1 MTQEGSGQDLSQEKL
16 DIIAAPRGTARKVVA
31 GAGTG
36 KTKTMVERFAH
47 LVDPAQGLDPL
58 RILVV
63 TFTKKAAGELADRIS
78 NALLTRGLVHDRAD
92 LDAAWIGTFHGL
104 CIRLLREDCYE
115 IGFDRDLKV
124 IDPLEERLLVQEVQ
138 RDLRDGLIEGAGIL
152 ELEATDVDDA
162 ARLSYATFAI
172 IRTMKGQGVLPD
184 DLLVSS
190 KAAAD
195 EFWGKFRTEQ
205 GPDYA
210 YTDDELADEEAREL
224 VCATYREY
232 ERRLVE
238 RGLIDFDGILVRTR
252 DALQDNPEWAAM
264 RREFFQHIIVDE
276 FQDTNRVQVEM
287 LELLAQP
294 NFGNVEVVGDPKQS
308 IYGWRDADIRNILRF
323 EGERHQLTINY
334 RSPQPVLDAA
344 LHVIRQDPQFADEPA
359 LVADNGPGDAE
370 SVCLYRADTPEDEAK
385 FVASK
390 ILEVHQAGKQ
400 WSDIAILTRMRRP
413 PIAFE
418 QELRRAGIPY
428 VTGAGYGFFE
438 REEIKDVL
446 AYLRVTDNPLDDAA
460 VVRLLQGP
468 LVRVT
473 DGELFR
479 LLHDREHG
487 QHSWDALRERL
498 DGEPDAVDT
507 GTARRIREVLQLV
520 AAGSARRAGTS
531 LSQLL
536 QWILDMSGYPALAAA
551 DPSASARRLGN
562 LRKLQRMAAD
572 YESRAVFSGLRDFIE
587 YVELH
592 GEHEV
597 EVGEAD
603 VEGADAVSFMTIHGA
618 KGLEFPVVFLAHL
631 KPFRNTGERWSLR
644 YDDGLGLVVKKAD
657 GKDTPK
663 FNAMKQLR
671 VGDMPLDLERE
682 EMRRLVYVA
691 VTRAREQVFITAT
704 PRDDPDW
711 DSVLVDNVGGKAR
724 PAPNDDYFRSL
735 ALWASSGAG
744 TLLEPEVT
752 ELSPWTGA
760 ADAQATT
767 SYEQEP
773 TPVDDGSPEPA
784 DRAPARME
792 LSFSAMELFAQ
803 CPLRYRYASE
813 WRLPVPPDDLWPA
826 DAEPS
831 SRAVNAATL
840 GTLVHATLEAFH
852 HPGPLDGTGGL
863 SRLRDLWNDATNE
876 VLSPEVAGDVW
887 ERQAEAM
894 FARYLELDVAGF
906 RTRATEQEVNLVES
920 IDGREVVIRGFI
932 DRLCDD
938 PAGTAVIVDYKT
950 NRQIGAEAAAAYARQ
965 LSIYERAAGSAL
977 GIAAEPIL
985 IELRKGTIR
994 KPDAESGWA
1003 GVEDLLRTV
1012 LSETRP
1018 APPDAPCGACG
1029 YRRSCPAST
1038 AVRSDRLGSGP
1049 RA

>member
-1 MTQEGSGQDLSQEKL
+1 MNMEGGGQQLSQEKL
-16 DIIAAPRGTARKVVA
+16 DLIGAPRGSARKVVA

-58 RILVV
+58 RIMVV
-63 TFTKKAAGELADRIS
+63 TFTKKAAGELADRIAT
-78 NALLTRGLVHDRAD
+78 ALLTRGLVRDRAD

-172 IRTMKGQGVLPD
+172 IRTMKGQGVLPN
-184 DLLVSS
+184 DLLVSC
-190 KAAAD
+190 KTAAD
-195 EFWGKFRTEQ
+195 EFWGQFRTEQ

-210 YTDDELADEEAREL
+210 YTDAELADEEAREL

-232 ERRLVE
+232 ERRLAE

-252 DALQDNPEWAAM
+252 DALRDNPEWAAM

-294 NFGNVEVVGDPKQS
+294 DFGNVEVVGDPKQS
-308 IYGWRDADIRNILRF
+308 IYGWRGADIRNILRF

-359 LVADNGPGDAE
+359 LVAENSPGNAE
-370 SVCLYRADTPEDEAK
+370 SVCLFRADTPEDEAK
-385 FVASK
+385 FVATR
-390 ILEVHQAGKQ
+390 ILELHQAGKR

-418 QELRRAGIPY
+418 QELRRLGIPY

-446 AYLRVTDNPLDDAA
+446 SYLRAIDNPLDDAA

-498 DGEPDAVDT
+498 DGEPDAIDT

-520 AAGSARRAGTS
+520 AAGSVRRAGTS

-536 QWILDMSGYPALAAA
+536 QWILDESGYPALAAA

-631 KPFRNTGERWSLR
+631 KPFHNAGERWSLR
-644 YDDGLGLVVKKAD
+644 YDDALGLGVKKGD

-663 FNAMKQLR
+663 FKAMKELR
-671 VGDMPLDLERE
+671 AGDMPLDLERE

-691 VTRAREQVFITAT
+691 ITRAREQVFIMAT
-704 PRDDPDW
+704 RREDLDW
-711 DSVLVDNVGGKAR
+711 DSVLADTVGDKPR
-724 PAPNDDYFRSL
+724 SAPNDDYFRSL
-735 ALWASSGAG
+735 ALWASSGEG
-744 TLLEPEVT
+744 TLLEPEMA
-752 ELSPWTGA
+752 EFNPWTEA
-760 ADAQATT
+760 AVAQQSTP
-767 SYEQEP
+767 SKHER
-773 TPVDDGSPEPA
+773 TPVDDGAAEPA
-784 DRAPARME
+784 VRAPTRME

-813 WRLPVPPDDLWPA
+813 WR
-826 DAEPS
+826 
-831 SRAVNAATL
+831 
-840 GTLVHATLEAFH
+840 
-852 HPGPLDGTGGL
+852 
-863 SRLRDLWNDATNE
+863 
-876 VLSPEVAGDVW
+876 
-887 ERQAEAM
+887 
-894 FARYLELDVAGF
+894 
-906 RTRATEQEVNLVES
+906 
-920 IDGREVVIRGFI
+920 
-932 DRLCDD
+932 
-938 PAGTAVIVDYKT
+938 
-950 NRQIGAEAAAAYARQ
+950 
-965 LSIYERAAGSAL
+965 
-977 GIAAEPIL
+977 
-985 IELRKGTIR
+985 
-994 KPDAESGWA
+994 
-1003 GVEDLLRTV
+1003 
-1012 LSETRP
+1012 
-1018 APPDAPCGACG
+1018 
-1029 YRRSCPAST
+1029 
-1038 AVRSDRLGSGP
+1038 
-1049 RA
+1049 

>member
-1 MTQEGSGQDLSQEKL
+1 MSQEGSGQDLSQEKL
-16 DIIAAPRGTARKVVA
+16 DIIVAPRGSARKVVA

-47 LVDPAQGLDPL
+47 LVEPAQGLDPL

-184 DLLVSS
+184 DLLVSC

-205 GPDYA
+205 GADYA

-232 ERRLVE
+232 ERRLAE

-252 DALQDNPEWAAM
+252 DALRDNPKWAAM
-264 RREFFQHIIVDE
+264 RREFFEHIIVDE

-294 NFGNVEVVGDPKQS
+294 HFANVEVVGDPKQS

-334 RSPQPVLDAA
+334 RSPQPILDAA

-359 LVADNGPGDAE
+359 LVADTGAGDAE
-370 SVCLYRADTPEDEAK
+370 SICLFRADTPEEEAR
-385 FVASK
+385 FVATR
-390 ILEVHQAGKQ
+390 ILELHQAGRR

-418 QELRRAGIPY
+418 QELRRLGIPY

-438 REEIKDVL
+438 REEIKDVV
-446 AYLRVTDNPLDDAA
+446 AYLRVIDNPLDDAA

-479 LLHDREHG
+479 LFRDREHG
-487 QHSWDALRERL
+487 EHCWDALRERIDSAAEL
-498 DGEPDAVDT
+498 VDHA
-507 GTARRIREVLQLV
+507 TAERIGEVLQLV
-520 AAGSARRAGTS
+520 ADGSARRAGTS

-536 QWILDMSGYPALAAA
+536 QWILDESGYPALSAA

-631 KPFRNTGERWSLR
+631 KPFHNAGERWSLR
-644 YDDGLGLVVKKAD
+644 YDEDLGLVVKKAN

-663 FNAMKQLR
+663 FNAMKER
-671 VGDMPLDLERE
+671 RAGDMPLDLERE

-691 VTRAREQVFITAT
+691 ITRARKQVFITAT
-704 PRDDPDW
+704 RRDDPDW
-711 DSVLVDNVGGKAR
+711 DSVLADTVGGKAR

-735 ALWASSGAG
+735 ALWASPGAG
-744 TLLEPEVT
+744 TLLEPELA
-752 ELSPWTGA
+752 ELSPWTEA
-760 ADAQATT
+760 AVAQATT
-767 SYEQEP
+767 PSEQEL
-773 TPVDDGSPEPA
+773 TPVDDGAAEPA

-792 LSFSAMELFAQ
+792 LSFSRLELFAQ

-826 DAEPS
+826 AGEPA
-831 SRAVNAATL
+831 SRAVNAAAL
-840 GTLVHATLEAFH
+840 GTLVHATLETFH
-852 HPGPLDGTGGL
+852 HPGPLDGAGGL
-863 SRLRDLWNDATNE
+863 TRLRELWNDATDE
-876 VLSPEVAGDVW
+876 VLSPALAADVW
-887 ERQAEAM
+887 ERQAEPM
-894 FARYLELDVAGF
+894 FSRYLELEVAGF
-906 RTRATEQEVNLVES
+906 RTLATEQEVNLVEN

-932 DRLCDD
+932 DRLCED
-938 PAGTAVIVDYKT
+938 PAGSVVLVDYKT
-950 NRQIGAEAAAAYARQ
+950 NKEIGAEAGAAYARQ

-977 GIAAEPIL
+977 GIAAQPML
-985 IELRKGTIR
+985 IELRKGIVHR
-994 KPDAESGWA
+994 PDAESLWA
-1003 GVEDLLRTV
+1003 GVEDVLRVVLNELRTA
-1012 LSETRP
+1012 P
-1018 APPDAPCGACG
+1018 ADAPCGACAF
-1029 YRRSCPAST
+1029 RRSCPSST
-1038 AVRSDRLGSGP
+1038 AP
-1049 RA
+1049 R